1 MANKWQYIRR
11 TVTAWMMML
20 WMGVGCCQAMDMT
33 VWQNIS
39 VDGQRNT
46 VYCIAP
52 QKDGSVLLGT
62 GTGLY
67 RKDESTLRHI
77 GEGDWS
83 TSRMNAILPMGERIY
98 LGSNAGL
105 MVYDPAEGSM
115 QVLDGTLGEVR
126 SLVEDGETM
135 WIGSTNG
142 VFIVESRRHPTAQ
155 ACGDPVQPRVE
166 SRSEGLPNQSVYC
179 LLKDSRGDV
188 YAGTFA
194 GLARWSRA
202 EGRFERVMPEEMP
215 NATSSFVNSIVE
227 APDGKS
233 LLVGIHEALYRY
245 EPESDRWTAMPFTGK
260 MSIKCMAVRGDE
272 VLIGCGDGLYAL
284 QGEQVSAYK
293 HDGQNAQT
301 IADNAIWSIATDGD
315 GNLFVGHSRG
325 LSVAGSGQVMRTIA
339 YSDLAGTGEEGEV
352 HAILRDREGV
362 LWLGGTNGVLKVES
376 RKSRGPHKPAQR
388 GVSKVES
395 KVEHLLANVMIRA
408 IYEDSEGRLWFA
420 TDDGLKLYLPDA
432 NDFCTYHVTDA
443 EGGHEAAWVYAVQED
458 STYIYIGSYLGG
470 LHRIAKSRLNGE
482 GGKLIADESYNTTNS
497 PMPNDLVRGIV
508 ATDAHT
514 RFVLYYETDQVT
526 RITSD
531 GVFTPMDAAAMPAQ
545 PVVPQGYFCMYKD
558 EATGATYLGG
568 SDVVV
573 EMDGDELSSLVEQ
586 LKHTRSPLLSWW
598 AIVLYLL
605 FVLVVA
611 GNFVWFTYRKRH
623 HEQKA
628 AAMQEEL
635 QEAISHVKQR
645 LTKTKDF
652 IVPESEGEKQLRKIV
667 RTVDENSFDS
677 NLNVNTLSEK
687 TGISPKQLYRI
698 IKKEM
703 NMSPLEYINSV
714 RLSKAAKMLK
724 EHKFSVSEVC
734 YTCGFS
740 TPSYFTKCFQDK
752 FGCKP
757 SEY

>member
-1 MANKWQYIRR
+1 
-11 TVTAWMMML
+11 ML
-20 WMGVGCCQAMDMT
+20 LWLGVCYCWGMDEPL
-33 VWQNIS
+33 WQNIP

-46 VYCIAP
+46 VYCIVP
-52 QKDGSVLLGT
+52 QDDGSVLLGT

-67 RKDESTLRHI
+67 RKDEGTLHRL
-77 GEGDWS
+77 GDGDWS
-83 TSRMNAILPMGERIY
+83 TSRINAILPIGERIY

-105 MVYDPAEGSM
+105 LVYSLSDGSV
-115 QVLDGTLGEVR
+115 QVLDGSLGEVR
-126 SLVEDGETM
+126 SLVGDGETL

-142 VFIVESRRHPTAQ
+142 VWQLSAISNQQSAIRE
-155 ACGDPVQPRVE
+155 C
-166 SRSEGLPNQSVYC
+166 SEGLPNQSVYC
-179 LLKDSRGDV
+179 LLKDSRGEL

-194 GLARWSRA
+194 GLARWNTQTMS
-202 EGRFERVMPEEMP
+202 FDCLMPDDTQ
-215 NATSSFVNSIVE
+215 NATSSFVNCLVE
-227 APDGKS
+227 SPDGKS

-245 EPESDRWTAMPFTGK
+245 EPEADRWTALPFVGK
-260 MSIKCMAVRGDE
+260 MSIKCLAVQGDE
-272 VLIGCGDGLYAL
+272 VLMGCGDGLYAL
-284 QGEQVSAYK
+284 QGELVTAYR
-293 HDGQNAQT
+293 HDGQNTQS
-301 IADNAIWSIATDGD
+301 IADNAIWSIATNDK

-325 LSVAGSGQVMRTIA
+325 LSVAGNGQVMHTIA
-339 YSDLAGTGEEGEV
+339 YSDLAGAGEAGEV
-352 HAILRDREGV
+352 HAILRDRQGA
-362 LWLGGTNGVLKVES
+362 LWLGGTNGVLRVES
-376 RKSRGPHKPAQR
+376 QK
-388 GVSKVES
+388 SKVES
-395 KVEHLLANVMIRA
+395 KIEHLLPNVMIRA
-408 IYEDSEGRLWFA
+408 IYEDNEGQLWFA
-420 TDDGLKLYLPDA
+420 TDDGLKLYLSEA

-443 EGGHEAAWVYAVQED
+443 QGNHEAAWVYAVQED
-458 STYIYIGSYLGG
+458 STNMYIGSYLGG
-470 LHRIAKSRLNGE
+470 VHRIAKARFDAQ
-482 GGKLIADESYNTTNS
+482 GGKVQADCSYNTANS
-497 PMPNDLVRGIV
+497 PMPNDFVRGLLRTADGTLWV
-508 ATDAHT
+508 QH
-514 RFVLYYETDQVT
+514 YESDDVT

-531 GVFTPMDAAAMPAQ
+531 GTITTMEATAMPAQ
-545 PVVPQGYFCMYKD
+545 PVVPQGYFCIYRD
-558 EATGATYLGG
+558 EAIGATYLGG

-573 EMDGDELSSLVEQ
+573 EMDGDELSTLVEQ

-598 AIVLYLL
+598 AITLYVL

-611 GNFVWFTYRKRH
+611 ANFVWFTYRKRH

-628 AAMQEEL
+628 AAMQSEL
-635 QEAISHVKQR
+635 QEAITHVKQR

-687 TGISPKQLYRI
+687 TGISSKQLYRI

-714 RLSKAAKMLK
+714 RLNKAAKMLG